1 MQIHAT
7 MAAGVLFHVGPFAVT
22 NTMFTAWV
30 VMAFLVIVSILA
42 TRRMSLV
49 PESWLQ
55 NLMEMIVEF
64 VLDMTERTAGAK
76 VGRLIFPLIATLF
89 IFILAA
95 NWSGILPGV
104 GTITLC
110 DPHHP
115 DHCVPIFRPPTSD
128 LNMTAAM
135 ALIAVVTVQVLGV
148 AFQGL
153 RGYLKEL
160 STPLLLTPIHIIGE
174 LSHVVSLACRLFGN
188 IFGGEILLVVMF
200 ALIPYVVPAAFMG
213 LELFFGFIQALIF
226 TVLTAVYISLAASG
240 HGGGEEV
247 LVEAGH

>member
-1 MQIHAT
+1 MQIHAS

-22 NTMFTAWV
+22 NTMLTAWV
-30 VMAFLVIVSILA
+30 VMASLVIVSIFA

-49 PESWLQ
+49 PESGLQ
-55 NLMEMIVEF
+55 NMMEMIVEF
-64 VLDMTERTAGAK
+64 VLDIAERTAGAK
-76 VGRLIFPLIATLF
+76 VGRLVFPLIATLF
-89 IFILAA
+89 IFILTA
-95 NWSGILPGV
+95 NWFSVLPGV

-115 DHCVPIFRPPTSD
+115 DHCVPIFRAATSD

-135 ALIAVVTVQVLGV
+135 AVIAVVTVQVLGV
-148 AFQGL
+148 AFNGL

-174 LSHVVSLACRLFGN
+174 LSHVISLSARLFGN

-200 ALIPYVVPAAFMG
+200 ALVPYVVPVVFMG

-226 TVLTAVYISLAASG
+226 TVLTTVYISLAVSG
-240 HGGGEEV
+240 HGGGEEAHA
-247 LVEAGH
+247 EAVH

>member
-1 MQIHAT
+1 MQIHAS

-30 VMAFLVIVSILA
+30 VMALLVIVSILA

-49 PESWLQ
+49 PESRLQ
-55 NLMEMIVEF
+55 NLAEMIVEF
-64 VLDMTERTAGAK
+64 VLDLTERTAGAK
-76 VGRLIFPLIATLF
+76 VGRLVFPLIATLF
-89 IFILAA
+89 IFILSA
-95 NWSGILPGV
+95 NWFGVVPGV
-104 GTITLC
+104 GTITLT

-115 DHCVPIFRPPTSD
+115 EHSVPILRAATSD
-128 LNMTAAM
+128 FNMTAAM
-135 ALIAVVTVQVLGV
+135 ALIAVVTVQVVGV
-148 AFQGL
+148 AFNGV

-174 LSHVVSLACRLFGN
+174 LSHVISLSARLFGN

-200 ALIPYVVPAAFMG
+200 ALIPYFVPAVFMG

-226 TVLTAVYISLAASG
+226 TVLTVVYISLAASG
-240 HGGGEEV
+240 HGGGEE
-247 LVEAGH
+247 AHS